1 MENITGLTSALESL
15 IKYTNTV
22 GNRINDQKI
31 RDWRKNHSKG
41 GKMETSLIEEW
52 SGMKISTEELRE
64 IFQKFLDEFD
74 APDNLQAMCLQYI
87 QLPTTSTSQTPITPK
102 RTTLASLNNIT
113 DETTVTPKP
122 VDESKKFRDLYR
134 KLKKLTS
141 HKHVL
146 ELHLK
151 CDTVPN
157 SLARSRFPTCP
168 FPHDENLVTH
178 FEKTIRETQKAL
190 LDATLCHV
198 DVKVYSLTLAC
209 DDENLMC
216 EDVRAA
222 LRKEIDLEMREANGK
237 ALDRA
242 EGTLVRQEPR
252 VQRQNR
258 SGSFKRRRHNKE
270 N

>member
-1 MENITGLTSALESL
+1 MENITGLTSALEAL

-22 GNRINDQKI
+22 GNKINDQKI

-52 SGMKISTEELRE
+52 SGMKIGTEKLGE

-74 APDNLQAMCLQYI
+74 APSNLQTMCLQYI
-87 QLPTTSTSQTPITPK
+87 QLPTTSTPQTPITPK
-102 RTTLASLNNIT
+102 RTTLASLNNTT
-113 DETTVTPKP
+113 DDTKVTPKP
-122 VDESKKFRDLYR
+122 VDESRKFRDLYR

-151 CDTVPN
+151 CDTVPS
-157 SLARSRFPTCP
+157 SLACSRFPTCP

-178 FEKTIRETQKAL
+178 FERTIRGTQKAL

-198 DVKVYSLTLAC
+198 DLKICSLELAL
-209 DDENLMC
+209 DDENLIC
-216 EDVRAA
+216 EDTRAA
-222 LRKEIDLEMREANGK
+222 LRKEIDLEMREATGK

-242 EGTLVRQEPR
+242 EGTLIRQE
-252 VQRQNR
+252 QRAQRPNR